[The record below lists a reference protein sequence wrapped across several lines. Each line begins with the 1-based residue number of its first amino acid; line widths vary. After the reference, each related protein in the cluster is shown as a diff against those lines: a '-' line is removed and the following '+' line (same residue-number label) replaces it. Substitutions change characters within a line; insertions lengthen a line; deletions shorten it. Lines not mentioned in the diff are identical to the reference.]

1 MTVLTF
7 QNITLTPAKV
17 DDQIWLTSAE
27 LARALGYAEVDG
39 VTKTYNRKADEFTDS
54 MTALVD
60 NPKMKNAKIRIF
72 SLRGCH
78 LVAMFSRTTVAK
90 EFRKWVLDILD
101 KEVGIQTTAADRTPL
116 RQAISALVG
125 AKRIGYDVA
134 YSMVHQRFGVKHIDE
149 LTPSQLNAAIE
160 YVHSLTLDTQNE
172 HNALWRLIGI
182 LEHERISNELNKLQ
196 NILSAADAQ
205 LRRIRASR
213 GLIYDG
219 FSEQRIKSHNPRL
232 LQEAKNFINRQ
243 HEMKRL

>member
-125 AKRIGYDVA
+125 A
-134 YSMVHQRFGVKHIDE
+134 
-149 LTPSQLNAAIE
+149 
-160 YVHSLTLDTQNE
+160 
-172 HNALWRLIGI
+172 
-182 LEHERISNELNKLQ
+182 
-196 NILSAADAQ
+196 
-205 LRRIRASR
+205 
-213 GLIYDG
+213 
-219 FSEQRIKSHNPRL
+219 
-232 LQEAKNFINRQ
+232 
-243 HEMKRL
+243 